1 METWI
6 ILSKLFIITYI
17 LLKTLLMTNSINSS
31 FILIFLCYI
40 CITMFMYIVKNR
52 AMKILLAFSSL
63 ILLFISFKFT
73 NNLFI
78 LLMPL
83 GLYEVFSLYYKNF
96 MIIAH
101 IISIT
106 QIFFLKEGLIPEY
119 ILILLLGSL
128 INLLSIRS
136 HEKIND
142 LLKTGNELR
151 EKNYNLKNNLSKN
164 LDYENQIKYM
174 SQLEE
179 RNKIAQEI
187 HDKIGHTIAGSL
199 MQLEAAKVLLQRDK
213 EEAENI
219 LQNSI
224 DTLRVGMDNIR
235 ATLRNV
241 KPPSE
246 QIGINKIKL
255 ILDQFMLSS
264 NIIGVL
270 NLKGDLEIITS
281 LQWKILQENILE
293 ALTNIIKHSN
303 ATKVSVNIEVL
314 NKYIKCEVKD
324 NGIGANKLVKGIG
337 LIGFEERTEGAGG
350 KVIIDGS
357 AGFSVIFLLPVKI

>member
-6 ILSKLFIITYI
+6 ILSKLFIIIYI
-17 LLKTLLMTNSINSS
+17 LLKTVLMANAINSS
-31 FILIFLCYI
+31 FILLFLCYI
-40 CITMFMYIVKNR
+40 CITMFMYIIKNR
-52 AMKILLAFSSL
+52 PLKILLAFCSL
-63 ILLFISFKFT
+63 ILLFISFKFI

-83 GLYEVFSLYYKNF
+83 GLYEVFSLYYENF

-101 IISIT
+101 ILSIT
-106 QIFFLKEGLIPEY
+106 QIFFLKENFIPEY
-119 ILILLLGSL
+119 ILILLLSCL
-128 INLLSIRS
+128 INLLSNKS
-136 HEKIND
+136 YKKIND

-164 LDYENQIKYM
+164 LDYKNQIKYM

-213 EEAENI
+213 YEAEHM

-224 DTLRVGMDNIR
+224 DTLRAGMDNIR
-235 ATLRNV
+235 VTLRNV
-241 KPPSE
+241 KPPKE
-246 QIGINKIKL
+246 QLGINKIKL
-255 ILDQFMLSS
+255 ILDEFMLSS
-264 NIIGVL
+264 NIIGL
-270 NLKGDLEIITS
+270 LYLKGELEIVTN
-281 LQWKILQENILE
+281 LQWKILQENIIE

-303 ATKVSVNIEVL
+303 ATKVSVSIEVL

-324 NGIGANKLVKGIG
+324 NGIGANKLIKGIG
-337 LIGFEERTEGAGG
+337 IIGFEERTEGAGG

>member
-6 ILSKLFIITYI
+6 ILSKLFIIIYI
-17 LLKTLLMTNSINSS
+17 LLKAFFMANAINSS
-31 FILIFLCYI
+31 FILVFLCYI
-40 CITMFMYIVKNR
+40 CITMFMYIIKNR
-52 AMKILLAFSSL
+52 PMKILLAFCSL
-63 ILLFISFKFT
+63 ILLFISYKFI

-78 LLMPL
+78 LLIPL
-83 GLYEVFSLYYKNF
+83 GLYEVFSIYYKNF

-101 IISIT
+101 ILSII
-106 QIFFLKEGLIPEY
+106 QIFFLKESFIPEY
-119 ILILLLGSL
+119 ILILLLSCL

-136 HEKIND
+136 YKKIND

-151 EKNYNLKNNLSKN
+151 DKNYNLNYNLSKN
-164 LDYENQIKYM
+164 LDYKNQIKYM

-213 EEAENI
+213 TEAEHI

-235 ATLRNV
+235 VTLRNV
-241 KPPSE
+241 KPPIE
-246 QIGINKIKL
+246 QLGINKIKL
-255 ILDQFMLSS
+255 ILDEFMLSS

-270 NLKGDLEIITS
+270 YVKGDLEIITN
-281 LQWKILQENILE
+281 LQWKVLQENILE
-293 ALTNIIKHSN
+293 ALTNIIKHSK

-324 NGIGANKLVKGIG
+324 NGIGANKLIKGIG
-337 LIGFEERTEGAGG
+337 IIGFEERTEGAGG